1 VNIKLEQLQLK
12 QEKCEEF
19 IFNYRACYM
28 LDKIITNLLVVWV
41 YKTINGYIYL
51 GAKASFTNI

>member
-28 LDKIITNLLVVWV
+28 LDKIRSRADAFEH
-41 YKTINGYIYL
+41 
-51 GAKASFTNI
+51 AKL